1 MALLKL
7 RIGETEESSMMAAV
21 EDSERRIWSCG
32 PHANYCWGREVSEEV
47 WRGVWNWGE
56 LKKGL
61 LKLNIGMG
69 IGMGFVTLSRAGN
82 YTRMTYILYLISTRA
97 TTKFMLLELTAA

>member
-21 EDSERRIWSCG
+21 EDSERRFWSCG

-47 WRGVWNWGE
+47 WLGVWNWGE

-69 IGMGFVTLSRAGN
+69 IGLGIVHVTVSRAGN
-82 YTRMTYILYLISTRA
+82 YTHMTYLVQFISTCNH
-97 TTKFMLLELTAA
+97 

>member
-1 MALLKL
+1 
-7 RIGETEESSMMAAV
+7 MMAAV
-21 EDSERRIWSCG
+21 EDSERRFWSCG

-47 WRGVWNWGE
+47 WRGVCYWGE

-69 IGMGFVTLSRAGN
+69 IGMGIVHVTVSRAGN
-82 YTRMTYILYLISTRA
+82 YTHITYLVQFISTCNH
-97 TTKFMLLELTAA
+97 